1 MKQIQ
6 PMEPQRDREGYWTH
20 PDMPAIET
28 SAQFDAWQAEQGFEC
43 SVVMLDGDDGI
54 GAQDAGER
62 YAEGDTDI
70 LAWQPSK
77 PEGEGWFI
85 VSIHDHED
93 GPVCVW
99 VRSKEPATDGNY
111 STDYPKWRTKD
122 LRTAFKIG
130 QLNYAPDGAC
140 VVSPEDPALASIPR
154 TVEWCEEN
162 RPRVGG
168 YLMKS
173 ESGWHYRDA
182 DHFEGQF
189 VKLAD

>member
-20 PDMPAIET
+20 PGMPAIET

-85 VSIHDHED
+85 VSIHDTED
-93 GPVCVW
+93 GPACVW
-99 VRSKEPATDGNY
+99 VRPKVEMVENNLDELKQAFIDSHKVCERAAYDYFAALPVGDDRTNMGEIYQRIRLATSKSG
-111 STDYPKWRTKD
+111 K
-122 LRTAFKIG
+122 
-130 QLNYAPDGAC
+130 GA
-140 VVSPEDPALASIPR
+140 
-154 TVEWCEEN
+154 
-162 RPRVGG
+162 
-168 YLMKS
+168 
-173 ESGWHYRDA
+173 
-182 DHFEGQF
+182 
-189 VKLAD
+189 